1 MDDIFHA
8 LAHPI
13 RRGLLDR
20 LRERDGQTLS
30 ELERDQPVTRF
41 GVMKHLGVLE
51 DAHLVVTRKVGREKL
66 HYLNPLPVQEIADRW
81 ISRFSA
87 PFARTLSDLATAAE
101 KRETVMAAAAP
112 KHVWEM
118 FIRATPQEVWDILT
132 DDEKTPL
139 WQHFNM
145 TSKTEWAAGGAIT
158 FFLGDRPMIVG
169 KVLEIVP
176 PSKFVHTFSAQWSPD
191 VAVDPASRVTWTL
204 EPIGD
209 KACKVTL
216 THDDFGGDTATS
228 KAVGGGWPE
237 ALSRLKTL
245 AETGEP
251 FYMPA
256 PASA

>member
-1 MDDIFHA
+1 MDEIFNA
-8 LAHPI
+8 LAHPL
-13 RRGLLDR
+13 RRELLDR

-51 DAHLVVTRKVGREKL
+51 DAHLVVTRKIGREKL

-81 ISRFSA
+81 MSRFSA
-87 PFARTLSDLATAAE
+87 PFARTMSDLKTAVERKDAT
-101 KRETVMAAAAP
+101 MASAAP

-118 FIRATPQEVWDILT
+118 FIRATPQDVWAILT

-145 TSKTEWAAGGAIT
+145 TSNTEWVAGGAII
-158 FFLGDRPMIVG
+158 FHVGERAMIVG
-169 KVLEIVP
+169 KVLEIDP
-176 PSKFVHTFSAQWSPD
+176 PRRFVHSFSAQWSPD
-191 VAVDPASRVTWTL
+191 VAVDPASRVTWLL
-204 EPIGD
+204 EPVGD

-216 THDDFGGDTATS
+216 THDDFGGETATS

-256 PASA
+256 PVSA